1 MDLVIRAVILG
12 LVGSVLCLVIRKN
25 SPEMGLVLALAVTLL
40 MVGLGM
46 ELVSAIVDFLEA
58 LHDAAG
64 LSPALLS
71 PLLRTVGIAI
81 ITRLASD
88 ICKDAGQSAI
98 ASAVELAGTVAA
110 LYIALPLMQT
120 VFQMIGGLL

>member
-25 SPEMGLVLALAVTLL
+25 SPELSLLLALAVALL
-40 MVGLGM
+40 MVGLGL
-46 ELVSAIVDFLEA
+46 ELIGAIIAFTETLR
-58 LHDAAG
+58 DAAG
-64 LSPALLS
+64 LSPALLG
-71 PLLRTVGIAI
+71 PVLKTVGIGI
-81 ITRLASD
+81 LTRIASD

-98 ASAVELAGTVAA
+98 ASTVELAGTVAA

>member
-12 LVGSVLCLVIRKN
+12 VIGAVLSLVIKKN
-25 SPEMGLVLALAVTLL
+25 APEIGLVLALAVALLVVSLGIELIAAILDFTETLQ
-40 MVGLGM
+40 
-46 ELVSAIVDFLEA
+46 
-58 LHDAAG
+58 AAAS
-64 LSPALLS
+64 LSPALIAPVLK
-71 PLLRTVGIAI
+71 TVGIGI
-81 ITRLASD
+81 LTRLASD

-98 ASAVELAGTVAA
+98 ASTVELAGTVAA